1 MEFSF
6 DEALTQGAVIK
17 VIGVGGAGGNAVNRM
32 VEEGVSGVEFI
43 AANTD
48 VQALRASKA
57 DTVIQLGPKLT
68 RGLGAGSKPDVGQK
82 AAEESAETIEQAL
95 QGSDMVFITAGMGG
109 GTGTGA
115 APVIAQISRE
125 LGALTVGVVTRPF
138 GFEGSKRGY
147 FASEGIE
154 LLKSSVDT
162 LLIISN
168 NNLLEIVDKKTPLK
182 EALQEADNVLRQ
194 GVQGVTDLITNPG
207 MINLDFAD
215 VKTVMANKGDAL
227 MGIGV
232 ASGED
237 RVIEATR
244 KAIYS
249 PLLETTIEG
258 AENVLLNVTG
268 GMDMSLTEAQDASE
282 LVIQAAGNDV
292 NILLG
297 TSIDDSLQD
306 EIRVTVVATGVSEED
321 VQKAMPRQSM
331 NTPISE
337 QPRRRVL
344 GSSNIESVKE
354 TFTSRQKT
362 AAPENAAP
370 ESAFGS
376 WDIRKENSVRQTPS
390 ESTNTSGVNTFG
402 GTTTSANNDDL
413 DIPPFL
419 KR

>member
-147 FASEGIE
+147 
-154 LLKSSVDT
+154 
-162 LLIISN
+162 
-168 NNLLEIVDKKTPLK
+168 
-182 EALQEADNVLRQ
+182 
-194 GVQGVTDLITNPG
+194 
-207 MINLDFAD
+207 
-215 VKTVMANKGDAL
+215 
-227 MGIGV
+227 
-232 ASGED
+232 
-237 RVIEATR
+237 
-244 KAIYS
+244 
-249 PLLETTIEG
+249 
-258 AENVLLNVTG
+258 
-268 GMDMSLTEAQDASE
+268 
-282 LVIQAAGNDV
+282 
-292 NILLG
+292 
-297 TSIDDSLQD
+297 
-306 EIRVTVVATGVSEED
+306 
-321 VQKAMPRQSM
+321 
-331 NTPISE
+331 
-337 QPRRRVL
+337 
-344 GSSNIESVKE
+344 
-354 TFTSRQKT
+354 
-362 AAPENAAP
+362 
-370 ESAFGS
+370 
-376 WDIRKENSVRQTPS
+376 
-390 ESTNTSGVNTFG
+390 
-402 GTTTSANNDDL
+402 
-413 DIPPFL
+413 
-419 KR
+419 